1 MGDLARLEL
10 FKPIDF
16 IHMYRSNY
24 KSLFR
29 CHTLVECMNYA
40 LEPNI
45 KKADLFLYL
54 LDTYDILLSH
64 ADGSMIVDENDD
76 LPYLRLAEKLE
87 LYVFEAW
94 ESLLG
99 RIPGQLKGWCE
110 GMFVYT
116 CICLCRWL
124 ASKPGCTVIP
134 SETRDWMRKHA
145 LRSHASYDTAS
156 FSVADLLN
164 ALDIFEQRWRG
175 LPELNHHVM
184 IYLNAL
190 EFRAAWLVSH
200 TAPAALFDIRTRR
213 VSLSD
218 DMFQIHPGMIFEF
231 YARFMLIRRSFAQYT
246 MWDTVPPV
254 KQMPESRW
262 QDFVDKENR
271 HLSIRKFRDRV
282 QGVTWDNL
290 CRLSEPARASYN
302 ARGSRISSYQALA
315 ENRPLSILDKLNTQT
330 SYGKKEG
337 LHAHT
342 MIKEGLHLQM
352 IHAHFMSTYSVSF
365 KDYFFCSYEKS
376 WKHRTKLSHMV
387 VPIIIE
393 RRRRY
398 DVMHKG
404 LVHLVPNG
412 TVAEAFQLWLLF
424 VRRDYR
430 GILYG
435 SMDFGRLCRFVF
447 DPPEVAQ
454 QRNLGEGI
462 TAYQWAV

>member
-1 MGDLARLEL
+1 
-10 FKPIDF
+10 
-16 IHMYRSNY
+16 MYRSNY

-40 LEPNI
+40 LVPNI

-76 LPYLRLAEKLE
+76 VPYVRLAEKLE

-200 TAPAALFDIRTRR
+200 TAPATLFDIRTRR

-218 DMFQIHPGMIFEF
+218 DMFQIHPGMVYEF

-337 LHAHT
+337 LHAHS

-365 KDYFFCSYEKS
+365 KNYFFCSYEKS
-376 WKHRTKLSHMV
+376 WTHRTKLSHMV

-454 QRNLGEGI
+454 QRNLGEGL

>member
-1 MGDLARLEL
+1 
-10 FKPIDF
+10 
-16 IHMYRSNY
+16 MYRSNY

-40 LEPNI
+40 LEPKM

-76 LPYLRLAEKLE
+76 LPYLRLASKLE
-87 LYVFEAW
+87 VYVFEAW
-94 ESLLG
+94 DSLLG

-110 GMFVYT
+110 GMFVYS

-134 SETRDWMRKHA
+134 SETRDWMREHA
-145 LRSHASYDTAS
+145 LRSHASYDTS
-156 FSVADLLN
+156 SYTVTDLLN

-184 IYLNAL
+184 IYLDAL
-190 EFRAAWLVSH
+190 EFRAAWLVTH
-200 TAPAALFDIRTRR
+200 TAPADLFDVRSRR
-213 VSLSD
+213 VSLD
-218 DMFQIHPGMIFEF
+218 NDMFQIHPALVFEL

-254 KQMPESRW
+254 AQMPDSRW
-262 QDFVDKENR
+262 DDFVERENR

-282 QGVTWDNL
+282 QDLTWDNL
-290 CRLSEPARASYN
+290 RRLSEGARASYN
-302 ARGSRISSYQALA
+302 ARGSRVSSYQSLA
-315 ENRPLSILDKLNTQT
+315 ENRPLAILDKLNNLT
-330 SYGKKEG
+330 SYGKKEK
-337 LHAHT
+337 LHANA
-342 MIKEGLHLQM
+342 MVKEGLHLQM
-352 IHAHFMSTYSVSF
+352 VHAYFMSTFSVSF
-365 KDYFFCSYEKS
+365 KDYFFCSYAKS
-376 WKHRTKLSHMV
+376 WAHRAKLAHAV
-387 VPIIIE
+387 VPVVIE
-393 RRRRY
+393 RRSRF

-404 LVHLVPNG
+404 LVHLVPHG
-412 TVAEAFQLWLLF
+412 TFCEAFQLWLLF
-424 VRRDYR
+424 VRQDYR

-435 SMDFGRLCRFVF
+435 SMDFGRVCRFMF

-454 QRNLGEGI
+454 QRDVGEGI

>member
-1 MGDLARLEL
+1 
-10 FKPIDF
+10 
-16 IHMYRSNY
+16 
-24 KSLFR
+24 
-29 CHTLVECMNYA
+29 MNYA
-40 LEPNI
+40 LVPNI

-76 LPYLRLAEKLE
+76 VPYVRLAEKLE

-200 TAPAALFDIRTRR
+200 TAPATLFDIRTRR

-218 DMFQIHPGMIFEF
+218 DMFQIHPGMVYEF

-337 LHAHT
+337 LHAHS

-365 KDYFFCSYEKS
+365 KNYFFCSYEKS
-376 WKHRTKLSHMV
+376 WTHRTKLSHMV

-454 QRNLGEGI
+454 QRNLGEGL

>member
-1 MGDLARLEL
+1 
-10 FKPIDF
+10 
-16 IHMYRSNY
+16 MYRSNY

-29 CHTLVECMNYA
+29 CHTLVECMNYT

-87 LYVFEAW
+87 LYAFEAW
-94 ESLLG
+94 DALLG

-110 GMFVYT
+110 GMFVYV

-156 FSVADLLN
+156 FSVSDLLN

-200 TAPAALFDIRTRR
+200 TAPASLFDIQTRR
-213 VSLSD
+213 VSLTD

-254 KQMPESRW
+254 RQMPESRW
-262 QDFVDKENR
+262 QDFIEKENR

-282 QGVTWDNL
+282 QGLTWDNL

-315 ENRPLSILDKLNTQT
+315 ENRPLSILDKLNNQT

-337 LHAHT
+337 LHEHS

-376 WKHRTKLSHMV
+376 WKHRAKLKHMV

-454 QRNLGEGI
+454 QRDLGQGM